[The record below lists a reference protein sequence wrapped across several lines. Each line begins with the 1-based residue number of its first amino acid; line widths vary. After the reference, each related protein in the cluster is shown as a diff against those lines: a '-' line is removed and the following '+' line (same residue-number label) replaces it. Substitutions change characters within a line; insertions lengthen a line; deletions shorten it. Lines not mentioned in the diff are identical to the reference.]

1 MPERDVRIE
10 SSSGRLA
17 WLDAAW
23 ELFIEGGINAVTIQ
37 GLSGRLHISRSSFY
51 HNFTDREDLLR
62 EMLEHWRKVWTSD
75 VVEDIRALR
84 LEPAQALLALARMIR
99 HRRASSYDVRVR
111 AWGLTDPLAEE
122 VVHRVDEERLAFIT
136 GYFEEL
142 GFEPIEAECRARLFY
157 YYELTEPAVLAEQA
171 PETAEALLLTRHALL
186 TGCAPVGTKSAQT

>member
-1 MPERDVRIE
+1 V
-10 SSSGRLA
+10 A

-75 VVEDIRALR
+75 LIEDIEALR
-84 LEPAQALLALARMIR
+84 LQPAQALLALARMIR

-111 AWGLTDPLAEE
+111 AWGLEDPVAEE
-122 VVHRVDEERLAFIT
+122 VVLQVDEERLSFIQ
-136 GYFEEL
+136 GFFEQL
-142 GFEPIEAECRARLFY
+142 GFESTDAECRARLFY

-186 TGCAPVGTKSAQT
+186 TGCGPVPSK